1 MFGLTVTVLLL
12 PLLSQLNGSID
23 IAQPSTR
30 IRERSVF
37 EMPGVLGRHEG
48 EVRVYEKLRV
58 PVKQNPAHPR
68 LPAAHAQRVAESSL
82 LALGVVDKEGRP
94 WTTLLGGEAG
104 FANAVAE
111 NVLGIEGMV
120 DKDEDPVLKALWEGK
135 EGEDVVR
142 GEGMKM
148 SGLSI
153 ELMTRDRVKLAGQML
168 VAAKAPGGK
177 VQMGFLVEECIG
189 NCPKYINKRRIV
201 PRVPTF
207 GDKEEGR
214 VVKGLPLGEEAVK
227 LLRRADMLF
236 LSSEHAVDGMDTN
249 HRGGARGFVR
259 VERNDE
265 EEVTLVYPECKS
277 PSFFFL
283 SSCTSAVADM
293 ETSFGEQALFYAWE
307 SRGELSCWSRY
318 PGL

>member
-12 PLLSQLNGSID
+12 PLLSHLNGSID
-23 IAQPSTR
+23 IAQPTTKV
-30 IRERSVF
+30 RERNVF
-37 EMPGVLGRHEG
+37 QMPGVLGRHEG

-58 PVKQNPAHPR
+58 PVMQNPAHPR

-94 WTTLLGGEAG
+94 WTTLLGGKAG

-111 NVLGIEGMV
+111 NVLGIEGLV
-120 DKDEDPVLKALWEGK
+120 DQEQDPVLKALWEGR

-153 ELMTRDRVKLAGQML
+153 ELMTRDRVKLAGQMI

-201 PRVPTF
+201 PILPAF
-207 GDKEEGR
+207 GQEEEGR
-214 VVKGLPLGEEAVK
+214 VVNGLPLGEEAVK
-227 LLRRADMLF
+227 LLGRADMLF

-265 EEVTLVYPECKS
+265 GGVTLVYPECES
-277 PSFFFL
+277 
-283 SSCTSAVADM
+283 
-293 ETSFGEQALFYAWE
+293 LFDLLHDE
-307 SRGELSCWSRY
+307 STC
-318 PGL
+318 